1 VKILYNTKNPN
12 RVDEFQAIQSSAA
25 KAGFQVVDGGDPKW
39 STLLSAGNY
48 DASLFGWIS
57 RVSARRRSRSC
68 SRPTVVETTT
78 SSPLPTTTRSRRRPV
93 DKDKLTQLLLNIDKT
108 AFTEGYGLPLFQAPG
123 IYGVSSKLDG
133 VKYMGNQTG
142 PIWNNWE
149 WSVKQST
156 NTK

>member
-1 VKILYNTKNPN
+1 VTPVNPDAKVLDSQIWLPSQSEYATTVAQNGSDKYDPSKLDDNIAKAKELLAGKTPTVKILYNTKNPN

-78 SSPLPTTTRSRRRPV
+78 SSPLPTTTRSR
-93 DKDKLTQLLLNIDKT
+93 QHH
-108 AFTEGYGLPLFQAPG
+108 G
-123 IYGVSSKLDG
+123 
-133 VKYMGNQTG
+133 
-142 PIWNNWE
+142 
-149 WSVKQST
+149 
-156 NTK
+156 